1 MAGQAA
7 NEIDYSTSNKL
18 LVGGETQQF
27 LTFTLG
33 AEEYGVD
40 IMMVREVKGW
50 TETTR
55 LPNTPEYIRGV
66 LNLRGII
73 IPIFDLRARFTGKL
87 TEPDAQ
93 NVVVILAVEE
103 RTVGILADTVSDI
116 LTVDSN
122 EIKPAPEADVAIS
135 EHFVSGL
142 IAVDGRMVVL
152 LSINNLLHPHDFEHI
167 NSPLPTNNQN

>member
-1 MAGQAA
+1 MT
-7 NEIDYSTSNKL
+7 EPL
-18 LVGGETQQF
+18 QF

-73 IPIFDLRARFTGKL
+73 IPVFDLRAKFTGKI
-87 TEPDAQ
+87 TEPDAK
-93 NVVVILAVEE
+93 NVVIILAVDE
-103 RTVGILADTVSDI
+103 RIIGILADTVSDI
-116 LTVDSN
+116 LTVGAE
-122 EIKPAPEADVAIS
+122 EIKSAPETDMTIS
-135 EHFVSGL
+135 EHFISGL
-142 IAVDGRMVVL
+142 IAAGERMVVL
-152 LSINNLLHPHDFEHI
+152 LDISKLLQPHDFE
-167 NSPLPTNNQN
+167 LPHLPERISITA

>member
-7 NEIDYSTSNKL
+7 IEIDYSSSSKL
-18 LVGGETQQF
+18 LIGGETQQF

-73 IPIFDLRARFTGKL
+73 IPIFDLRARFTGNL
-87 TEPDAQ
+87 TEPDAK

-103 RTVGILADTVSDI
+103 RTIGILADTVSDI
-116 LTVDSN
+116 LTVDSA
-122 EIKPAPEADVAIS
+122 EIKPAPETDNLA
-135 EHFVSGL
+135 HQRFVSGL
-142 IAVDGRMVVL
+142 IAAGERMVVL
-152 LSINNLLHPHDFEHI
+152 LEISKLLQPQDLEFADQQIH
-167 NSPLPTNNQN
+167 